1 MQHLANK
8 QQAEEDMKIVAPM
21 LAGSYQ
27 STWHDPNSEIETYR
41 YEDEQYIADYK
52 KLNDALRK
60 AQSPT
65 AFDSK
70 GFENLSTSVMQNPRP
85 VKEDSWGR
93 RVNEYILEYNKW
105 AELPQP
111 KDKDE
116 ENIQL
121 EEEIDIEK
129 ILSIKSQTISETNKS
144 NKTAEDFVLKNI
156 KNN

>member
-1 MQHLANK
+1 M
-8 QQAEEDMKIVAPM
+8 
-21 LAGSYQ
+21 SF
-27 STWHDPNSEIETYR
+27 WF
-41 YEDEQYIADYK
+41 K
-52 KLNDALRK
+52 K
-60 AQSPT
+60 SPLVLPPK
-65 AFDSK
+65 F
-70 GFENLSTSVMQNPRP
+70 L
-85 VKEDSWGR
+85 
-93 RVNEYILEYNKW
+93 
-105 AELPQP
+105 ELPQP

>member
-1 MQHLANK
+1 
-8 QQAEEDMKIVAPM
+8 MKINNIILILLVA
-21 LAGSYQ
+21 LAGLSCQ
-27 STWHDPNSEIETYR
+27 SIKDGLSGKKSENS
-41 YEDEQYIADYK
+41 DEFLVQK
-52 KLNDALRK
+52 K
-60 AQSPT
+60 SPLVLPPK
-65 AFDSK
+65 F
-70 GFENLSTSVMQNPRP
+70 L
-85 VKEDSWGR
+85 
-93 RVNEYILEYNKW
+93 
-105 AELPQP
+105 ELPQP

>member
-1 MQHLANK
+1 
-8 QQAEEDMKIVAPM
+8 MKINNIILILVIV
-21 LAGSYQ
+21 LTGLSCQ
-27 STWHDPNSEIETYR
+27 SIKDGLSGKKSENS
-41 YEDEQYIADYK
+41 DEFLVQK
-52 KLNDALRK
+52 K
-60 AQSPT
+60 SPLVLPPK
-65 AFDSK
+65 F
-70 GFENLSTSVMQNPRP
+70 L
-85 VKEDSWGR
+85 
-93 RVNEYILEYNKW
+93 
-105 AELPQP
+105 ELPQP

>member
-1 MQHLANK
+1 
-8 QQAEEDMKIVAPM
+8 MKINNIILILLVA
-21 LAGSYQ
+21 LVGLSCQ
-27 STWHDPNSEIETYR
+27 SIKDGLTGKKSENS
-41 YEDEQYIADYK
+41 DEFLVQK
-52 KLNDALRK
+52 K
-60 AQSPT
+60 SPLVLPPK
-65 AFDSK
+65 F
-70 GFENLSTSVMQNPRP
+70 L
-85 VKEDSWGR
+85 
-93 RVNEYILEYNKW
+93 
-105 AELPQP
+105 ELPQP